1 MFTDG
6 KTVSLEPNYGE
17 FKSLCFSFLQA
28 CPILGLWY
36 DSGRELLS
44 GPFHNQEASAE
55 HLSKIKDALPCLALC
70 DPMDCSSPGTL
81 SMRFL
86 R

>member
-44 GPFHNQEASAE
+44 GPFYNQEASAE
-55 HLSKIKDALPCLALC
+55 HLPKIKDAEMKRMRPEALGVR
-70 DPMDCSSPGTL
+70 SL
-81 SMRFL
+81 IE
-86 R
+86 